1 LIAFYSSPPEEKV
14 YVVRADGT
22 GLRQV
27 TSDPVVIDRV
37 PRWSPDG
44 KWIGF
49 FSNRNSAHYQVWKIR
64 PDGSDAQQ
72 LTDVSDDVRYPIWSP
87 DGMRMAVTVIGQTT
101 ADGRVYVFDPNRPWN
116 PQNAQVLP
124 PLQNPAEL
132 FVVNSWSPDGERL
145 VGQAGLAPRGIVTYS
160 FRTGRFDRLTDFGEF
175 PVWLADSRRV
185 MFVSGGKDFFVAD
198 IRSRHVQRVWSVT
211 RDVIGPPQVSRDGRS
226 AYFSRRVT
234 ESDIW
239 MVTLDG
245 GTGRS
250 AAEPPR

>member
-1 LIAFYSSPPEEKV
+1 
-14 YVVRADGT
+14 
-22 GLRQV
+22 
-27 TSDPVVIDRV
+27 
-37 PRWSPDG
+37 
-44 KWIGF
+44 
-49 FSNRNSAHYQVWKIR
+49 
-64 PDGSDAQQ
+64 
-72 LTDVSDDVRYPIWSP
+72 
-87 DGMRMAVTVIGQTT
+87 
-101 ADGRVYVFDPNRPWN
+101 
-116 PQNAQVLP
+116 
-124 PLQNPAEL
+124 
-132 FVVNSWSPDGERL
+132 
-145 VGQAGLAPRGIVTYS
+145 VTYS

-198 IRSRHVQRVWSVT
+198 IRSRNVQRVWSVT
-211 RDVIGPPQVSRDGRS
+211 RDVIGPPPVSRAGRS